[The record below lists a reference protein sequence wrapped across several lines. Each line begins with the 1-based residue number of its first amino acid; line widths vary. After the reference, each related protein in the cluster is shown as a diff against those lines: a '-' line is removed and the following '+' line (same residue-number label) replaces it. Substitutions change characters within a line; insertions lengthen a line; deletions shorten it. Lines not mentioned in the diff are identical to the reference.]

1 MNSPTSPTPLAAAS
15 RIWAAHSLLQLY
27 VQQFLFPDSWRPPLC
42 LLSCALML
50 TPSRPLLAA
59 ALIARNA
66 ARYTQMPFVWDSE
79 FWCALTDASVLCSL
93 CLSQRSRLPC
103 VGRWCRAQL
112 ALCYAASG
120 FFKLN
125 EAFLDSRVS
134 CAPIFGLSLLERIP
148 PLATAL
154 KAAPGAVG
162 VPAALMPPA
171 VIAVELWIAALLAR
185 DRWSSRG
192 VLLALIFH
200 AAIALTPPPNGA
212 PAPSP
217 PALGAATGEERL
229 PPLVS

>member
-79 FWCALTDASVLCSL
+79 FW
-93 CLSQRSRLPC
+93 
-103 VGRWCRAQL
+103 WCRAQL

-162 VPAALMPPA
+162 VLAALMPPA

-212 PAPSP
+212 RAPPP

-229 PPLVS
+229 LLWMGVGE